1 MYESK
6 ESDDASLGRDDI
18 VDHTYLFSIWG
29 QVCCSHPPYTH
40 THRIS
45 PPIATDHRNQ
55 SIKQQDFFFCL
66 FSLCRLREEL
76 ETRGQHDNKI
86 RSLIS
91 RPFHNI
97 ELEYYVGTKHGL

>member
-1 MYESK
+1 M
-6 ESDDASLGRDDI
+6 
-18 VDHTYLFSIWG
+18 LFPSPLYT
-29 QVCCSHPPYTH
+29 QQSH
-40 THRIS
+40 S

-86 RSLIS
+86 RSLLS

-97 ELEYYVGTKHGL
+97 ELEYYVGTKHG